1 MISVDVMV
9 PAIEKT
15 YDFSLDE
22 NEMTVMICIEE
33 IAEMICQREGLL
45 SDVGI
50 ENMILIDKSSR
61 RILEKSRTLSE
72 NNIKSG
78 DTLILV

>member
-45 SDVGI
+45 SDDGI

-61 RILEKSRTLSE
+61 RVLEKKRTLSE
-72 NNIKSG
+72 NNVKSG